1 MCYLLIEMTQ
11 QLSELLDERV
21 SQKTIDTKS
30 TEGQEIEKKYGNK
43 VLKEFEKRI
52 GWFESEVGK
61 QIELVLSDH
70 VPKLWEDL
78 MRAEVTP
85 KDARVIIVGRLIH
98 YRAQR
103 TIEKY
108 LPDEAKDKRQ
118 QNNARKSNESQA
130 KQRDEKFKKFV
141 EDEAVKKGKTPVEAK
156 KIAIDALERKKTPAE
171 AGKMGSDVLKKK
183 YEGTDHWENAGR
195 KGGLKRAEN
204 RLQEEAASYVNE
216 DIANEVTSGKEI
228 TVKIP
233 RPDPNNEDETRSS
246 IKIEYLWYKYGVA
259 YLSVDQKGNIVRVFN
274 ADMETQEEHI
284 KAMEEPIETS
294 T

>member
-1 MCYLLIEMTQ
+1 MTQ

-30 TEGQEIEKKYGNK
+30 TEGQEIEKKYGDK

-70 VPKLWEDL
+70 VPKLYDDL
-78 MRAEVTP
+78 RRAEVTP
-85 KDARVIIVGRLIH
+85 KDARAIIVGRLIH
-98 YRAQR
+98 YRAER
-103 TIEKY
+103 TIVKY
-108 LPDEAKDKRQ
+108 LPDEPKDKRQ
-118 QNNARKSNESQA
+118 QDNAKKSNESQA
-130 KQRDEKFKKFV
+130 KQRDEKYKKMV
-141 EDEAVKKGKTPVEAK
+141 EEEAIKKGKTHAEAK
-156 KIAIDALERKKTPAE
+156 KMAIDALEKKKTPAE
-171 AGKMGSDVLKKK
+171 AGKMGAEALKEK
-183 YEGTDHWENAGR
+183 YEGTDHWKKAGR
-195 KGGLKRAEN
+195 EGGLKRAEN
-204 RLQEEAASYVNE
+204 RMREQAVSSVNE
-216 DIANEVTSGKEI
+216 DIVNEVTSGKEI

-274 ADMETQEEHI
+274 ADMETQEESI
-284 KAMEEPIETS
+284 KRMEEPIETS
-294 T
+294 N